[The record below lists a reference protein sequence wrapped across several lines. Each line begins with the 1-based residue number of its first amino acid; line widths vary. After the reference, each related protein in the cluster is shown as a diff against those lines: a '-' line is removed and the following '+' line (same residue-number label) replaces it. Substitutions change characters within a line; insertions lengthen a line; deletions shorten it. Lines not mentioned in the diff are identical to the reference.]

1 MPEDKASI
9 MREFVKTWEA
19 ADVEKSLAL
28 FNEDAVVTEP
38 LGTFRGRDAI
48 RHSLAARF
56 KTNKNTKVI
65 ETGNGIIGQGNKAF
79 FEFTISTYI
88 QSKNCEFLV
97 MCAYEISDGKFKTL
111 TTVYDR
117 LLIAQQVAPWPA
129 SILVN
134 VVVNQSNK
142 AMK

>member
-1 MPEDKASI
+1 

-19 ADVEKSLAL
+19 EDIEKSLSL
-28 FNEDAVVTEP
+28 FNEDAVVTDP

-48 RHSLAARF
+48 RHSLTAMF
-56 KTNKNTKVI
+56 KNNKNTKI
-65 ETGNGIIGQGNKAF
+65 TETGNGIITQGNKAF

-88 QSKNCEFLV
+88 QSKKCEFLV
-97 MCAYEISDGKFKTL
+97 MCAYEISDGKFKTI

-117 LLIAQQVAPWPA
+117 LLIAQQAAKGWLPKTLINMVTK
-129 SILVN
+129 
-134 VVVNQSNK
+134 QMEK